1 MTLFPTNLF
10 VFKKKKKKKKNQKP
24 QMHSEDMIV
33 RSQIP
38 TYHVAIQIIKY
49 L

>member
-10 VFKKKKKKKKNQKP
+10 VFKKKKKNQKP